1 MKTRIT
7 SLLLVFF
14 LAIMSWQAEAQFTE
28 SFDTEIPSDW
38 TVINNDGQDE
48 TWQFSDANPFQGA
61 GSANLDY
68 EEDAHD
74 DYLITPQ
81 FTVTSGVS
89 DRVSFYAT
97 ANSTF
102 FVETFDVK
110 LSTTGTEPS
119 DFTEVLGSGTTSTV
133 DYAQFV
139 YSLAAYAGQD
149 VYVAV
154 IGTSTNE
161 FHFYLDEFEVGVAP
175 TCPAPSDLA
184 VENTSAESTDV
195 NWTENGTATEWEV
208 VYDTTGFDPEMEGE
222 TITVM
227 NNPNTTIDGLN
238 SNTEYDVY
246 VRSICGEGDE
256 SDFSGSSSF
265 TTLAVAPGNDNL
277 CDAFLLTVDED
288 CTGNTYTNTG
298 ATEQTDEPIPECWY
312 STDDGKTVWFS
323 FDAPES
329 GNVTVTTDIAGATL
343 EDTHIA
349 IYEAPGNCPDLNTLG
364 TEVGCDEDGG
374 DIVGNGYTSVA
385 SLSSL
390 TENNTYYIQVAG
402 YSSSEGDFCIEVR
415 DDGACLQPTEIT
427 LENITENSVDVSWT
441 DNASAT
447 EWEVVY
453 DTVGFD
459 PETEGMSMIDDDGT
473 LGATITDLDPNTE
486 YDVYVRALCGE
497 GDESEFS
504 DSEDFKTECSV
515 IFPDYSE
522 DFTDFVPDCW
532 KEAGSGLPSEG
543 PSDIG
548 SGSWTDDEFLNSGSN
563 SARINLYTD
572 NREDWLISPIIDISG
587 DDYELSYNVGITAFS
602 GSDASAMGSDDEVQV
617 LISEDNGTSWSN
629 LKTYDASNAPDNTG
643 TIENIDLSTYSG
655 AIQIAFWATDSVTDD
670 SEDYNFYIDD
680 FKVRIPP
687 TCLEPS
693 NITVENISANTAD
706 VSWTENGTAT
716 EWEVVYGTVG
726 FDPETEGMS
735 MIDDDGTL
743 GETITDLDPN
753 TEYDVYVRALCGE
766 GDESEFSDSEDFI
779 TECSV
784 ISPDYSEG
792 FSEFVPDCWKEAGS
806 GLPSEGP
813 SEFGGS
819 NWIEDDFLNTGSN
832 NSAQINIYFDNRQ
845 EWLISPLI
853 DLSGGD
859 YELNY
864 IAAITDYN
872 NSDIPEGNGMGSDD
886 EVQVLI
892 TSDNGMTWE
901 NLKTYNQADYPSE
914 TGDNEVIDL
923 SAYSGTVQ
931 IAFWATDGSVNDDED
946 YDFFIDDFEVTTA
959 LSITSNEFNS
969 FAFYP
974 NPAQNVLNLDAQA
987 QIDRVVI
994 HNMLG
999 QKVMERTSN
1008 QTQLKLNVADF
1019 ASGVYFM
1026 NVTIDGT
1033 QKSFKIIKE

>member
-48 TWQFSDANPFQGA
+48 TWQFSGVNPFQGA

-68 EEDAHD
+68 EANAHD

-208 VYDTTGFDPEMEGE
+208 VY
-222 TITVM
+222 
-227 NNPNTTIDGLN
+227 
-238 SNTEYDVY
+238 
-246 VRSICGEGDE
+246 
-256 SDFSGSSSF
+256 
-265 TTLAVAPGNDNL
+265 
-277 CDAFLLTVDED
+277 
-288 CTGNTYTNTG
+288 
-298 ATEQTDEPIPECWY
+298 
-312 STDDGKTVWFS
+312 
-323 FDAPES
+323 
-329 GNVTVTTDIAGATL
+329 
-343 EDTHIA
+343 
-349 IYEAPGNCPDLNTLG
+349 
-364 TEVGCDEDGG
+364 
-374 DIVGNGYTSVA
+374 
-385 SLSSL
+385 
-390 TENNTYYIQVAG
+390 
-402 YSSSEGDFCIEVR
+402 
-415 DDGACLQPTEIT
+415 
-427 LENITENSVDVSWT
+427 
-441 DNASAT
+441 
-447 EWEVVY
+447 
-453 DTVGFD
+453 
-459 PETEGMSMIDDDGT
+459 
-473 LGATITDLDPNTE
+473 
-486 YDVYVRALCGE
+486 
-497 GDESEFS
+497 
-504 DSEDFKTECSV
+504 
-515 IFPDYSE
+515 
-522 DFTDFVPDCW
+522 
-532 KEAGSGLPSEG
+532 
-543 PSDIG
+543 
-548 SGSWTDDEFLNSGSN
+548 
-563 SARINLYTD
+563 
-572 NREDWLISPIIDISG
+572 
-587 DDYELSYNVGITAFS
+587 
-602 GSDASAMGSDDEVQV
+602 
-617 LISEDNGTSWSN
+617 
-629 LKTYDASNAPDNTG
+629 
-643 TIENIDLSTYSG
+643 
-655 AIQIAFWATDSVTDD
+655 
-670 SEDYNFYIDD
+670 
-680 FKVRIPP
+680 
-687 TCLEPS
+687 
-693 NITVENISANTAD
+693 
-706 VSWTENGTAT
+706 
-716 EWEVVYGTVG
+716 GTVG

-753 TEYDVYVRALCGE
+753 TEYDVYVRALWGE

-779 TECSV
+779 TECLV